1 MPYYISDQNPN
12 CSGWAVE
19 KEDGEVIGCHTTKD
33 RAIAQ
38 MVAVSLAENIVV
50 GGERKRKDKM
60 KYKRAAADELEV
72 GDYVSWNSSGGRARG
87 EIRLIVRSG
96 TLNVP
101 NSDFTL
107 NATEDDPAAL
117 IQVYR
122 PVTGGWRETDTLV
135 GHRFSTLTKIN
146 DLPEPDDDE
155 DEDRVL
161 PENYRPALSEDV
173 PEGRACG
180 NCYFYN
186 EAKQL
191 TEDGVRKAYCE
202 RWDEYVDGG
211 FYCNAWQAKPGQ
223 IRQVD
228 INVPDYIRENAEQG
242 LRWHR
247 DGLSGDGLVERTV
260 REAAAMARG
269 EVTEDKVRRMAAW
282 FARHMSDLAAPSAKP
297 GHPDYPSPGV
307 VAHALWGGG
316 TRDKSEQ
323 AMAWAKARVEALDSE
338 ERNQMT
344 ASTGALITSNVETRD
359 LPMTLANFEFR
370 DNSDYMSFRGYA
382 AVFNSESEPLPFREK
397 ILPGAF
403 SRSLRSRNNVKMF
416 VNHNMDQV
424 LASSRAGTLKL
435 TEDSRGLLVEA
446 DLPPTTYAKDLSIM
460 MRRGDVDSMSFGFS
474 VPRNGDIWN
483 EERTERTLKEVRL
496 HEVSIVTS
504 FPAYAATTAQ
514 VRTIDIL
521 AKRAGCAVDS
531 IADAIRSIENGRE
544 LSPEQREVVAGLVK
558 ALTLE
563 SAPVAEPSPKL
574 NLLRAKLNHAY
585 KAI

>member
-19 KEDGEVIGCHTTKD
+19 KEDGEILGCHTTKD

-38 MVAVSLAENIVV
+38 MVAVSLAENIAV
-50 GGERKRKDKM
+50 GGERKKKGKM
-60 KYKRAAADELEV
+60 TYKRAAADELEV

-87 EIRLIVRSG
+87 EIKEIVRSG
-96 TLNVP
+96 ILNVP

-122 PVTGGWRETDTLV
+122 PVSGGWEDTDTYV
-135 GHRFSTLTKIN
+135 GHRFSTLTKI
-146 DLPEPDDDE
+146 DPLPEPNDEVIDYDDDRA
-155 DEDRVL
+155 EDR
-161 PENYRPALSEDV
+161 A
-173 PEGRACG
+173 
-180 NCYFYN
+180 
-186 EAKQL
+186 
-191 TEDGVRKAYCE
+191 
-202 RWDEYVDGG
+202 
-211 FYCNAWQAKPGQ
+211 
-223 IRQVD
+223 
-228 INVPDYIRENAEQG
+228 INVPDYIRANAEQG

-247 DGLSGDGLVERTV
+247 EGLSGDGLVERTV

-269 EVTEDKVRRMAAW
+269 DITEDKVRRMAAW

-297 GHPDYPSPGV
+297 DHPDYPSPGV

-316 TRDKSEQ
+316 TRGKSEQ
-323 AMAWAKARVEALDSE
+323 AMAWAEARVKALDAE
-338 ERNQMT
+338 GRNLMT

-574 NLLRAKLNHAY
+574 NLLRAKLDHAY

>member
-1 MPYYISDQNPN
+1 MPYYINDQNPN

-38 MVAVSLAENIVV
+38 MVAVSLAENIAV
-50 GGERKRKDKM
+50 GGERKKKDMK
-60 KYKRAAADELEV
+60 KYKRAEPDALDV
-72 GDYVSWNSSGGRARG
+72 GDFVSWNAAGGRARG
-87 EIRLIVRSG
+87 DIQRILRSG
-96 TLNVP
+96 SLNVP
-101 NSDFTL
+101 DSDFTI
-107 NATEDDPAAL
+107 NASEDDPAAL
-117 IQVYR
+117 IRIWR
-122 PVTGGWRETDTLV
+122 PVEGGWRATDTLV
-135 GHRFSTLTKIN
+135 GHRFSTLTKI
-146 DLPEPDDDE
+146 DPLEEADE
-155 DEDRVL
+155 ERVL
-161 PENYRPALSEDV
+161 PDNYRPALSEDV

-186 EAKQL
+186 ESMQI
-191 TEDGVRKAYCE
+191 TEDGIRKAYCE
-202 RWDEYVDGG
+202 RWDDYVDGG
-211 FYCNAWQAKPGQ
+211 FYCNAWQAKPEQ

-228 INVPDYIRENAEQG
+228 INVPDYIRDNAEQG

-247 DGLSGDGLVERTV
+247 EGLSGDGLVERTV

-269 EVTEDKVRRMAAW
+269 EITEDKVRRMAAW

-297 GHPDYPSPGV
+297 DHPDYPSPGV

-316 TRDKSEQ
+316 TRGKSEQ
-323 AMAWAKARVEALDSE
+323 AMAWAEAKVKALDAE
-338 ERNQMT
+338 GRNLMT

-435 TEDSRGLLVEA
+435 TEDTRGLLVEA

-531 IADAIRSIENGRE
+531 IADAIRSIESGKE
-544 LSPEQREVVAGLVK
+544 LSNEQREVITGLVD
-558 ALTLE
+558 ALSSHAT
-563 SAPVAEPSPKL
+563 PKVEPSPKL
-574 NLLRAKLNHAY
+574 NLLRAKLDHAY

>member
-1 MPYYISDQNPN
+1 MPYYITDDAAG
-12 CSGWAVE
+12 CSGWATI

-33 RAIAQ
+33 KAIAQ
-38 MVAVSLAENIVV
+38 MVAVSIAENIQV
-50 GGERKRKDKM
+50 GGERKKKGKM
-60 KYKRAAADELEV
+60 KYERVAADALDV
-72 GDYVSWNSSGGRARG
+72 GDFVSWNASGGRARG
-87 EIRLIVRSG
+87 DVRRILRSG

-101 NSDFTL
+101 DSDFTID
-107 NATEDDPAAL
+107 ATEDDPAAL
-117 IQVYR
+117 IRIWR
-122 PVTGGWRETDTLV
+122 PVSGGWRATDTLV
-135 GHRFSTLTKIN
+135 GHRFSTLTKI
-146 DLPEPDDDE
+146 DPLPEADEERELPD
-155 DEDRVL
+155 
-161 PENYRPALSEDV
+161 NYRPALSQDV

-186 EAKQL
+186 ESLQI
-191 TEDGVRKAYCE
+191 TEDGIRKAWCE
-202 RWDEYVDGG
+202 RWEDYVDGG
-211 FYCNAWQAKPGQ
+211 FYCNAWQAKPAQ
-223 IRQVD
+223 IREVNL
-228 INVPDYIRENAEQG
+228 NVPDYIRDNAEQG

-247 DGLSGDGLVERTV
+247 EGLSGDGLVERTV
-260 REAAAMARG
+260 REATAMARG
-269 EVTEDKVRRMAAW
+269 EITEDKVRRMAAW

-297 GHPDYPSPGV
+297 DHPDYPSPGV

-316 TRDKSEQ
+316 TRGKSEQ
-323 AMAWAKARVEALDSE
+323 AMAWAEAKVKALESE

-359 LPMTLANFEFR
+359 LPMTMANFEFR
-370 DNSDYMSFRGYA
+370 DNSDFMSFRGYA

-446 DLPPTTYAKDLSIM
+446 DLPPTSYAKDLSIM

-474 VPRNGDIWN
+474 VPKNGDIWN

-504 FPAYAATTAQ
+504 FPAYASTTAQ

-521 AKRAGCAVDS
+521 AKRAGCEVDRV
-531 IADAIRSIENGRE
+531 ADAIRSIESGGE
-544 LSPEQREVVAGLVK
+544 LSSEQREVIAGIVD
-558 ALTLE
+558 ALNAHVG
-563 SAPVAEPSPKL
+563 SKPQSSNQL
-574 NLLRAKLNHAY
+574 NLLRAKLDHAY

>member
-1 MPYYISDQNPN
+1 MPYYITDQNLE

-38 MVAVSLAENIVV
+38 MVAVSLAENIAV
-50 GGERKRKDKM
+50 GGERKKKGKM
-60 KYKRAAADELEV
+60 IYKRAAADELEV

-96 TLNVP
+96 TLEVP
-101 NSDFTL
+101 NTDFTL

-117 IQVYR
+117 VQVYE
-122 PVTGGWRETDTLV
+122 PVLGGWRETETLV
-135 GHRFSTLTKIN
+135 GHRFSTLTKID
-146 DLPEPDDDE
+146 DLPDVDE
-155 DEDRVL
+155 DEM
-161 PENYRPALSEDV
+161 SESDDDM
-173 PEGRACG
+173 
-180 NCYFYN
+180 
-186 EAKQL
+186 
-191 TEDGVRKAYCE
+191 EDQN
-202 RWDEYVDGG
+202 D
-211 FYCNAWQAKPGQ
+211 QIL

-228 INVPDYIRENAEQG
+228 LSLPEYIRDNAEQG

-247 DGLSGDGLVERTV
+247 EGLSGDGLVERTV
-260 REAAAMARG
+260 REAAAMVRG
-269 EVTEDKVRRMAAW
+269 EITEDKVRRMAAW

-297 GHPDYPSPGV
+297 DHPDYPSPGV

-316 TRDKSEQ
+316 TRGKSEQ
-323 AMAWAKARVEALDSE
+323 AMAWAEAKVKALDSE

-359 LPMTLANFEFR
+359 LPMTMANFEFR
-370 DNSDYMSFRGYA
+370 DNSDFMSFRGYA

-521 AKRAGCAVDS
+521 AKRAGCEVDS

-544 LSPEQREVVAGLVK
+544 LSAEQREVVAGLVK